1 MTEQHPIT
9 PPPELVKQWDAECE
23 SGNNAEINSTFDA
36 LQQFACKAA
45 RWGADQELEACC
57 EWLDGPRI
65 TRGYSDALKKH
76 RRPKPP
82 SLKEQALADF
92 NWLIGR
98 TVGNPKADARSKR
111 ILQALESLSD
121 D

>member
-1 MTEQHPIT
+1 MTDLHPVT

-45 RWGADQELEACC
+45 RWGSDQELEACC
-57 EWLDGPRI
+57 EHLKRI
-65 TRGYSDALKKH
+65 WAHSDTIDSLRAA
-76 RRPKPP
+76 RRPKPK
-82 SLKEQALADF
+82 SRKQRALDALVQLEEQHLSAELAAEIR
-92 NWLIGR
+92 N
-98 TVGNPKADARSKR
+98 
-111 ILQALESLSD
+111 ALEALPD